1 MKFSIIT
8 LGCKVNAYESQ
19 YYAGQLEELG
29 YEQVSPEQPCDI
41 CIINTCTVTNT
52 AASKSRQ
59 KIHYAKRMN
68 PNALCVVVGCFVQ
81 FANEE
86 ERKALD
92 ADLVIGAKQKN
103 ELVKLIQQAL
113 NEHEKIA

>member
-29 YEQVSPEQPCDI
+29 YEQVSPDQACDI

-68 PNALCVVVGCFVQ
+68 PNALCVVVGCFVKMK
-81 FANEE
+81 
-86 ERKALD
+86 ERLWMPI
-92 ADLVIGAKQKN
+92 L
-103 ELVKLIQQAL
+103 
-113 NEHEKIA
+113 

>member
-29 YEQVSPEQPCDI
+29 YEQVSADEACDI

-81 FANEE
+81 FANED

-103 ELVKLIQQAL
+103 ELVNLIQKAL
-113 NEHEKIA
+113 KEIQKL

>member
-1 MKFSIIT
+1 MWKDKGKMKFSIIT

-19 YYAGQLEELG
+19 YYASQLEELG

-59 KIHYAKRMN
+59 KIHYVS
-68 PNALCVVVGCFVQ
+68 LWGVLFSLQ
-81 FANEE
+81 
-86 ERKALD
+86 RK
-92 ADLVIGAKQKN
+92 KK
-103 ELVKLIQQAL
+103 
-113 NEHEKIA
+113 EKH

>member
-29 YEQVSPEQPCDI
+29 YEQVSPDQACDI

-52 AASKSRQ
+52 AAS
-59 KIHYAKRMN
+59 N
-68 PNALCVVVGCFVQ
+68 T
-81 FANEE
+81 
-86 ERKALD
+86 
-92 ADLVIGAKQKN
+92 
-103 ELVKLIQQAL
+103 
-113 NEHEKIA
+113 

>member
-29 YEQVSPEQPCDI
+29 YEQVSPDQACDI

-81 FANEE
+81 FASED

-103 ELVKLIQQAL
+103 ELVNLIQNA
-113 NEHEKIA
+113 I

>member
-29 YEQVSPEQPCDI
+29 YEQVSPDEACDI

-59 KIHYAKRMN
+59 KIHYAK
-68 PNALCVVVGCFVQ
+68 FY
-81 FANEE
+81 
-86 ERKALD
+86 
-92 ADLVIGAKQKN
+92 KQ
-103 ELVKLIQQAL
+103 LILMLIQKMKQQVYKT
-113 NEHEKIA
+113 E

>member
-29 YEQVSPEQPCDI
+29 YEQVSPDQACDI

-59 KIHYAKRMN
+59 KDS
-68 PNALCVVVGCFVQ
+68 LCQ
-81 FANEE
+81 TNESKCLMCCCGMFCAV
-86 ERKALD
+86 RK
-92 ADLVIGAKQKN
+92 
-103 ELVKLIQQAL
+103 
-113 NEHEKIA
+113 